1 MEMWK
6 NDGSIDVSTWMIQD
20 SLKYVERR
28 HKQKISKNQ
37 TPDKEEAEADKSW
50 HQTSVLKRKNSQ
62 ESMDEVNIYLTCSLL
77 EEKKNFQHLPTGTFH
92 LLHNYVMTKYDLH
105 KI

>member
-1 MEMWK
+1 M
-6 NDGSIDVSTWMIQD
+6 DDTIDVITWMIKD
-20 SLKYVERR
+20 RLKYSERQ
-28 HKQKISKNQ
+28 HKQKVSKNQ
-37 TPDKEEAEADKSW
+37 TPDKEEAEADKSE

-62 ESMDEVNIYLTCSLL
+62 ESMDEVNIYITCSLL